1 MVFFNM
7 KTLYESLLD
16 DIEDTIKDGDKKAE
30 EYSIR
35 NFIEKNYEIVPVTN
49 FDSLNPI
56 EITNVNDIY
65 EVTINGRL
73 NLKNKSLK
81 KLTDDTFRFKYVS
94 SIFDISDSN
103 IETLKNGPEIV
114 DSFYAA
120 NCTKLKSLQHC
131 PKCVDYI
138 FKISGCTGLNNL
150 KYMPERIGSRIDVSG
165 CSISSLRGLSKVEIM
180 DLAGLCLI
188 CKNCNNL
195 KDLSG
200 CHKKTTTLIC
210 SDCKNLET
218 FKGCPSIS
226 AFYGQYSVDCSN
238 CPKLMAI
245 GLPKKLN
252 NGINIKGCPLIK
264 KEDIR
269 KSGCLT
275 VKPVSCDPSQETIN
289 YRY

>member
-1 MVFFNM
+1 M
-7 KTLYESLLD
+7 KNLYESILAD
-16 DIEDTIKDGDKKAE
+16 MNDTIKDGDKKAE

-35 NFIEKNYEIVPVTN
+35 EFIEKNYKIAPAT
-49 FDSLNPI
+49 FADISNPI
-56 EITNVNDIY
+56 KITNVNNVY

-73 NLKNKSLK
+73 DLINKSLK
-81 KLTDDTFRFKYVS
+81 KLTDGTFRFKYIS

-103 IETLKNGPEIV
+103 IETLENGPETV
-114 DSFYAA
+114 GSFYAT
-120 NCTKLKSLQHC
+120 NCTKLKSLQYC

-138 FKISGCTGLNNL
+138 FEISGCTGINNL
-150 KYMPERIGSRIDVSG
+150 KYMPEKIGSLIDISG
-165 CSISSLRGLSKVEIM
+165 CTISSLRGLSKVEIM

-218 FKGCPSIS
+218 FKGCPSITT
-226 AFYGQYSVDCSN
+226 FNGQYSVDCSN
-238 CPKLMAI
+238 CPKLMPI
-245 GLPKKLN
+245 SLPKKLN

-269 KSGCLT
+269 KAGCVT
-275 VKPVSCDPSQETIN
+275 VKPVICDPSQETN
-289 YRY
+289 KYRY